1 MLKLRQFDW
10 RGLLEREGSDVA
22 PRRRMTLD
30 LNLETVQQIVR
41 SLDPSLTAERF
52 GRLEGGSTEGGST
65 EVYKIDVVGADAKP
79 LVLKI
84 YSDEPAW
91 LPAKELLVSGWL
103 AELTP
108 PVPQWL
114 RVDESRTLLPLRFAL
129 LTLLP
134 GLPLRHWFGNPGI
147 GSAYRQMGELLRRV
161 HAIPMATYG
170 YVRGE

>member
-52 GRLEGGSTEGGST
+52 GRLEGGSA

-79 LVLKI
+79 LVFKI

-108 PVPQWL
+108 TCSTVAVG
-114 RVDESRTLLPLRFAL
+114 R
-129 LTLLP
+129 
-134 GLPLRHWFGNPGI
+134 
-147 GSAYRQMGELLRRV
+147 
-161 HAIPMATYG
+161 
-170 YVRGE
+170 